1 MSRYDLDWTE
11 DQVLEHVRLR
21 KGEKMHGALQDQSV
35 DELWELTRSTYSPW
49 KKKFLKTADGELS
62 AGHSISEYVE
72 RLEYELRVI
81 KAMGFN
87 TYFLIVQDF
96 IVRAKT
102 NQIMV

>member
-1 MSRYDLDWTE
+1 LEWTE
-11 DQVLEHVRLR
+11 DDIVVHVRLR
-21 KGEKMHGALQDQSV
+21 PGDVMDGALQDQSV
-35 DELWELTRSTYSPW
+35 DELWSLTRSTYSPW
-49 KKKFLKTADGELS
+49 KQDFLQHATDDLTP
-62 AGHSISEYVE
+62 GHSLREYVE